1 MAPWKI
7 TSKEFHTAQ
16 PRAGGS
22 NLSTTTF
29 EAVENHP
36 GPDLKTRMWCYKQN
50 ENYFQLEAP
59 GTSQAQ
65 VGQEGQVSQGR
76 K

>member
-1 MAPWKI
+1 MREKKWAPGKI
-7 TSKEFHTAQ
+7 SSKKFNTAQ

-22 NLSTTTF
+22 NLSTAIS

-36 GPDLKTRMWCYKQN
+36 QN
-50 ENYFQLEAP
+50 EKKNYIQQEAP
-59 GTSQAQ
+59 GTSQAR
-65 VGQEGQVSQGR
+65 VGQEGQGSQGR